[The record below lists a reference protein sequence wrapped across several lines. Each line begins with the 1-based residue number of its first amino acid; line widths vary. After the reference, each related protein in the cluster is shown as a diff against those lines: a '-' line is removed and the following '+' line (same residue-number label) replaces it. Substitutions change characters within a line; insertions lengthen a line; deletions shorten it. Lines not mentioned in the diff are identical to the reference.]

1 MSKDVSSAEDETS
14 NPFSNKYPL
23 SQQVFELEKRAQ
35 ELQDNCEFW
44 KKKSLELTLSLEGL
58 TKLVKIERSD
68 HEANRKSLEAANDA
82 LTKQLEQEKN
92 KFKEL
97 QAKNESLSGE
107 KAMLAKMLE
116 EKTYESWIFRCAVAV
131 VYKAT
136 PSARERVSMRQLIRD
151 VFARLHEN
159 YQRGREA
166 QEDAGAQDQ
175 NNKNN
180 GNQVSEQAAESL
192 PQQEESLLT
201 AGAGKVDSDSEDMP
215 LRDRKSLQ
223 KSQKRP
229 RMTKGK
235 GDRPSDDDSD
245 EDQALFHVLKKK
257 AKKLKI
263 MPSRKESASSG

>member
-58 TKLVKIERSD
+58 TKL
-68 HEANRKSLEAANDA
+68 
-82 LTKQLEQEKN
+82 
-92 KFKEL
+92 L
-97 QAKNESLSGE
+97 QAKNESLAADLATLSGE

-201 AGAGKVDSDSEDMP
+201 AGAGKVDSDSEDLP

-229 RMTKGK
+229 RVTKGK
-235 GDRPSDDDSD
+235 GDRPSNDDSD